1 MDEHSGALLNRWPRM
16 TLRSQRS
23 TSHNKRMAKFLN
35 TAVNFTQVFAS
46 IKQVILVTIVSCL
59 SRYRL
64 VLVGKNFA
72 MRKPLVETSVA
83 EEVIMS
89 ADKVD
94 VYDSKKWVR
103 DMMGKPK
110 SWLVDYLRNT
120 LRSSAPSASTNNA
133 SLPCGE
139 SFGSVL
145 CARHI
150 KCDCSAC
157 PERHSA
163 RQA

>member
-1 MDEHSGALLNRWPRM
+1 LDEHSGALLNRWPRM

-72 MRKPLVETSVA
+72 MRKRCT
-83 EEVIMS
+83 
-89 ADKVD
+89 
-94 VYDSKKWVR
+94 
-103 DMMGKPK
+103 
-110 SWLVDYLRNT
+110 
-120 LRSSAPSASTNNA
+120 
-133 SLPCGE
+133 
-139 SFGSVL
+139 
-145 CARHI
+145 
-150 KCDCSAC
+150 
-157 PERHSA
+157 
-163 RQA
+163 Q

>member
-1 MDEHSGALLNRWPRM
+1 MDSLSFIFISVTWLMTWVIIFRLDKIAADIKVAANSALAN
-16 TLRSQRS
+16 S
-23 TSHNKRMAKFLN
+23 
-35 TAVNFTQVFAS
+35 
-46 IKQVILVTIVSCL
+46 
-59 SRYRL
+59 
-64 VLVGKNFA
+64 
-72 MRKPLVETSVA
+72 
-83 EEVIMS
+83 
-89 ADKVD
+89 
-94 VYDSKKWVR
+94 
-103 DMMGKPK
+103 
-110 SWLVDYLRNT
+110 
-120 LRSSAPSASTNNA
+120 A